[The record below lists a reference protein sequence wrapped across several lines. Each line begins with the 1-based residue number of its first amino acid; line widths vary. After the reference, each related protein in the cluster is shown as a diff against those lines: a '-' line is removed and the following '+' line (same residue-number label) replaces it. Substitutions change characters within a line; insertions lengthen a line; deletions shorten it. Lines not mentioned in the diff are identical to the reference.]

1 MRRVPTP
8 APSSPTA
15 RVFRSFLGAVLIVA
29 AALAP
34 MQATAAPGLRVMLH
48 PDAAPRGELPPERL
62 AKLEAVAGTKLT
74 LLGVTRTGGLDFA
87 VEGNPDAATLAALA
101 GRLRGERAV
110 LWAEPSRPAPTLR
123 RAAKASGGAPGRQL
137 LVRLA
142 DGVAADWPA
151 LLPRFAERVG
161 APVALARQVGDVH
174 VLELAQARS
183 PGDLAAM
190 AAALQDDPLVR
201 YADPVLRRYVRALP
215 GDPLF
220 RLQWALTD
228 PLSGINAAAA
238 WDLTQGAPGMAIA
251 VIDTGI
257 VPHPDLAGRIL
268 TGYDFISD
276 SAAAR
281 DGSARDA
288 NPQDEGDWIAEG
300 ACDGSEARNSSW
312 HGTFIAGQ
320 IAASAN
326 NGKGVAGLNW
336 RSSIL
341 PVRALG
347 ECGGTDVDVFEGM
360 LWASGVPIAGVPAN
374 ANPAKVIN
382 MSLGG
387 AGACAQAIQ
396 EAVDDALA
404 QGSVVV
410 VAAGNEAGDVLDF
423 APANCSGVITVA
435 AHNVNGERAYYSNYG
450 RRIDLSA
457 PSGDGDSAADAILST
472 SNTGTTTP
480 GEPGY
485 RYGVGTSFATPFVAG
500 TASLML
506 ARNPLLTPGRVL
518 GILQGTAR
526 DFPSGSTCRTAGLCG
541 AGMLDAGAAV
551 ASTPPATLNPPS
563 GTVPVIEY
571 YNAAL
576 DHYFITASP
585 AEAAQLDAAVGG
597 AFERTGYFFYAWIDP
612 AAAPADA
619 SPVCRFYA
627 DANVLIN
634 SHYFSADAAECQY
647 VRDRW
652 PGIWQ
657 LEQSAAFYVQVPD
670 AAGRCS
676 ANTLPV
682 YRFFNNR
689 RDANHRYT
697 ADLSVR
703 RSMVNRSWVA
713 EGNGTTAT
721 VFCSPI

>member
-1 MRRVPTP
+1 M
-8 APSSPTA
+8 
-15 RVFRSFLGAVLIVA
+15 
-29 AALAP
+29 
-34 MQATAAPGLRVMLH
+34 
-48 PDAAPRGELPPERL
+48 
-62 AKLEAVAGTKLT
+62 AGTKLT
-74 LLGVTRTGGLDFA
+74 LVGVTRTGGLDLA
-87 VEGNPDAATLAALA
+87 VEGNPDDATLAALA

-110 LWAEPSRPAPTLR
+110 LWAEAARPASTPR
-123 RAAKASGGAPGRQL
+123 RAAKAGGGAPGRQL

-142 DGVAADWPA
+142 DSVAADWPA

-161 APVALARQVGDVH
+161 APVALARQIGDVH
-174 VLELAQARS
+174 VLELVQAR
-183 PGDLAAM
+183 PPRDLAAM

-228 PLSGINAAAA
+228 PLSGINSAAA
-238 WDLTQGAPGMAIA
+238 WNLTQGAPGMAIA

-257 VPHPDLAGRIL
+257 VSHPDLAGRIL
-268 TGYDFISD
+268 PGYDFIAD
-276 SAAAR
+276 SATAR
-281 DGSARDA
+281 DGDAREP
-288 NPQDEGDWIAEG
+288 NPQDEGDWNADG
-300 ACDGSEARNSSW
+300 ACDGYAARDSSW

-341 PVRALG
+341 PVRTLG

-360 LWASGVPIAGVPAN
+360 LWASGVPIAGAPAN

-387 AGACAQAIQ
+387 AGVCAQAIQ

-435 AHNVNGERAYYSNYG
+435 AHNVNGERAYYSNFG
-450 RRIDLSA
+450 RRVDISA
-457 PSGDGDSAADAILST
+457 PSGDGETAADAILST
-472 SNTGTTTP
+472 SNAGTTTP
-480 GEPGY
+480 GEPDY

-506 ARNPLLTPGRVL
+506 ARNPLLTPGHVL

-526 DFPSGSTCRTAGLCG
+526 EFPAGSTCRTAGLCG

-551 ASTPPATLNPPS
+551 ASTPPATQNPPP

-585 AEAAQLDAAVGG
+585 AEIAQLDAAVGG

-612 AAAPADA
+612 RRRRAGAR
-619 SPVCRFYA
+619 PVCRFYA

-634 SHYFSADAAECQY
+634 SHFFSADAAECQF

-657 LEQSAAFYVQVPD
+657 LEQPDAFYVQVPD
-670 AAGRCS
+670 AAGRC
-676 ANTLPV
+676 AEGMLPV

-697 ADLSVR
+697 VDLSVR
-703 RSMVNRSWVA
+703 RSMVNRELGRRGQRDGRDGILLAGLSPVTAHGACVA
-713 EGNGTTAT
+713 LAMSSPCAVRQGGDAT
-721 VFCSPI
+721 PGCFAGPDPDRV